1 MNSKRPLI
9 IIVASTRVPK
19 VNGVR
24 RAMLRLLGSSA
35 HASDRF
41 LIETTEAASGV
52 SDTPRSIEEMM
63 RGAENRARAVHRSV
77 PSETVVSIGVEGG
90 LFMMNG
96 LTFLQSWCC
105 VFDGTHVHF
114 GSAGAL
120 ELPDVLA
127 TDVMRN
133 GAELG
138 DAIDR
143 FAQQKDVRSRQGT
156 YGVLTA
162 DIVTRED
169 SFEEAALLALTPFF
183 RSGLYSS
190 SGNTELTIA

>member
-1 MNSKRPLI
+1 MNPSQPLL

-24 RAMLRLLGSSA
+24 RAMHRLLGSSD
-35 HASDRF
+35 HAADLFR
-41 LIETTEAASGV
+41 IETTEAASGV
-52 SDTPRSIEEMM
+52 SDTPRSIDEMM
-63 RGAENRARAVHRSV
+63 RGAENRARSVHRSSSTEKILSV
-77 PSETVVSIGVEGG
+77 GVEGG
-90 LFMMNG
+90 LFVVNG
-96 LTFLQSWCC
+96 RTFLQSWCC
-105 VFDGTHVHF
+105 AFDGTRAHF

-120 ELPDVLA
+120 ELPASLSD
-127 TDVMRN
+127 DVMKN

-143 FAQQKDVRSRQGT
+143 FSQQKDVRSRQGT

-169 SFEEAALLALTPFF
+169 SFEEAALFALMPFF
-183 RSGLYSS
+183 RTGIYS
-190 SGNTELTIA
+190 